1 MTLKN
6 VSAHHFTPEEI
17 ESFRG
22 IFNQIDNNHDGRLNK
37 SELNDFM
44 LKCGMDNRFLNATI
58 KVFDKNG
65 DETLSFD
72 EFLQYLDACNQTE
85 KDPRYLFRLIFQAV
99 DDDHNGELS
108 VDELLIFVSLCG
120 QPMKKEEVVT
130 ELRRLDI
137 DSNGLISF
145 EELCR
150 TFGI

>member
-99 DDDHNGELS
+99 DDDHNG
-108 VDELLIFVSLCG
+108 
-120 QPMKKEEVVT
+120 
-130 ELRRLDI
+130 
-137 DSNGLISF
+137 
-145 EELCR
+145 
-150 TFGI
+150 